1 MTTVFGSARTE
12 WEHLANPQLA
22 WHSYR
27 QEPVAI
33 RAVTLHSLHWRR
45 QNIGID
51 KILAW
56 TKCWRRQNTRV
67 NKMLA

>member
-33 RAVTLHSLHWRR
+33 RAVALHSSHPNAGMEQYECCRTQPVL
-45 QNIGID
+45 
-51 KILAW
+51 
-56 TKCWRRQNTRV
+56 
-67 NKMLA
+67 